1 MKSQNLKKSEVM
13 EEPIE
18 VFECPHCGCRVLEAE
33 AMLPIRQTF
42 LYAWDNSEDPDDPK
56 IEDMVYEYR
65 GFDDHCGAVLD
76 SKLEDQ
82 GNSLEETLVCSYC
95 GTDFGMDWNDL
106 REEGAV
112 HVIDHKDYKKWLEEE
127 KLKY

>member
-1 MKSQNLKKSEVM
+1 MKSQNHQNIED
-13 EEPIE
+13 PIE
-18 VFECPHCGCRVLEAE
+18 VFECPNCGCRVLESE

-42 LYAWDNSEDPDDPK
+42 LYAWDNSEDPEN
-56 IEDMVYEYR
+56 IVYEYR
-65 GFDDHCGAVLD
+65 GHDDHCGAVLD
-76 SKLEDQ
+76 SILEDQ

-95 GTDFGMDWNDL
+95 GKDFGMDWNDL

-112 HVIDHKDYKKWLEEE
+112 TVIAHKDYKTWLQGE